1 MYNRMPHNMGRR
13 FGFFSSNTMLNWLIL
28 ILIVGVIIFA
38 VYNIV
43 QNIKDKS
50 KAANHY
56 QENNYRAEKSK
67 ALDILDERY
76 AKGEIDEDEYLRRKS
91 TLNE

>member
-43 QNIKDKS
+43 QNNKDKGE
-50 KAANHY
+50 KINHY
-56 QENNYRAEKSK
+56 QQSNYGPEKNK

-76 AKGEIDEDEYLRRKS
+76 AKGEIDEDEYLRRKR

>member
-43 QNIKDKS
+43 QNNKDKS

-56 QENNYRAEKSK
+56 QENNYRAKKNK